1 MKKYKS
7 ALFVGR
13 FQPFHNGHFFA
24 VEYALR
30 ISEFLYIGLGSSN
43 KSHEERNPFT
53 AAERIAM
60 VKAALEFKKVDPK
73 RWMIIPIPDMTSH
86 YLWTKMLKM
95 LVPKF
100 EIAFSNE
107 PLTIRLLEEDGIKVV
122 EVRLK
127 ERKKFMA
134 TEIRSRIFNKQPW
147 EDLVPKPVVELIKEF
162 DGEKRI
168 RELNIES

>member
-1 MKKYKS
+1 
-7 ALFVGR
+7 
-13 FQPFHNGHFFA
+13 
-24 VEYALR
+24 
-30 ISEFLYIGLGSSN
+30 
-43 KSHEERNPFT
+43 
-53 AAERIAM
+53 
-60 VKAALEFKKVDPK
+60 
-73 RWMIIPIPDMTSH
+73 
-86 YLWTKMLKM
+86 M